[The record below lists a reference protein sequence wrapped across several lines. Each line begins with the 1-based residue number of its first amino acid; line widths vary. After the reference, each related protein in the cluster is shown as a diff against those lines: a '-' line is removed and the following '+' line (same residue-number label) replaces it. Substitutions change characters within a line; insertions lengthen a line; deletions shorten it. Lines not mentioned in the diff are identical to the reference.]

1 MPGRISFDRAA
12 PALYNKGAFRREHGT
27 NKTMT
32 ETKRD
37 PKTACLINPR
47 AANSKWM
54 RRRFLRAYL
63 QKKLPGDIYDSLGD
77 MKTTVEMTVAAC
89 RDSDIIVAMGG
100 DGTIADTLQGIFEA
114 GKQGE
119 VSFGVIPFGSG
130 NAFRKAFAIPKNPM
144 RAIDL
149 LAEGVARPIDLM
161 EVEGRI
167 AAFASV
173 GATARV
179 TGEKLQGK
187 VEGVWGHLLAGRRLF
202 GTPLDG
208 KTVELFD
215 GRDKS
220 GPFKEKSVTSSFF
233 DCVVTKTNYFG
244 YSWNIAPRAVV
255 DDGYLD
261 VTLFEIGPLKYT
273 LLFPLIYFGIY
284 QRRQRH
290 FKAKRVVISG
300 SALPIQFNGEFL
312 GDRDRV
318 EFRVLP
324 RAIRMVCPPTRRARR
339 RFQKTSS

>member
-1 MPGRISFDRAA
+1 
-12 PALYNKGAFRREHGT
+12 
-27 NKTMT
+27 MT
-32 ETKRD
+32 EKTKGL
-37 PKTACLINPR
+37 KTACLINPR

-77 MKTTVEMTVAAC
+77 MKTTIEMTVAAC
-89 RDSDIIVAMGG
+89 RDSDVIVAMGG

-114 GKQGE
+114 GKQGH
-119 VSFGVIPFGSG
+119 VRFGVIPFGSG
-130 NAFRKAFAIPKNPM
+130 NAFRKSFAIPKNPL
-144 RAIDL
+144 RAIDR

-161 EVEGRI
+161 EVEGRV

-187 VEGVWGHLLAGRRLF
+187 VQGVWGHLLAGRRLF
-202 GTPLDG
+202 GTNLDG
-208 KTVELFD
+208 KTIELFE
-215 GRDKS
+215 GSDKS
-220 GPFKEKSVTSSFF
+220 GPFETKTISSNFF
-233 DCVVTKTNYFG
+233 DCVVAKTNFFG
-244 YSWNIAPRAVV
+244 YSWHIAPKAVV

-261 VTLFEIGPLKYT
+261 ITLFETGPLKYA
-273 LLFPLIYFGIY
+273 LLFPLIYFGVF

-290 FKAKRVVISG
+290 FKAKRIVISG
-300 SALPIQFNGEFL
+300 RGLPIQFNGEFL

-324 RAIRMVCPPTRRARR
+324 QAIKMIIPPTRRAGK
-339 RFQKTSS
+339 RFEKRPA